1 VTGEDVFVEVEA
13 TQRNRHGEDIC
24 GDAFKTLR
32 LADEG
37 RTIAVLSD
45 GLGHGVKASI
55 LSLMTATMALKYTA
69 NDTDIVRAA
78 EVIMDALP
86 VCQVRKISYATFTVV
101 DIHADGGARVVEMD
115 NPPITLIR
123 DGKAVNLEFEEVSSP
138 RYNDRVIRVYDLKLR
153 PGDRLIFT
161 SDGITQAG
169 LGSERMRLGWR
180 IKGCREYALEE
191 LAKDPKISA
200 RSLSQKILAQ
210 ALRQEP
216 FQRAYD
222 DMTAAVIYLRRPRRT
237 VILTGPPY
245 ASGRDK
251 EFAETLGDFD
261 GRKVICGG
269 TTANIVARELGRT
282 IRDSL
287 RGAGSGDIPPAADMD
302 GVDLVTEGIL
312 TLTRTAQLLE
322 RDEAPREKNPATL
335 LYNILLDSDY
345 IEFVVGARINEAHQ
359 DPNLPIDL
367 EIRRNIIKRI
377 RHVLEE
383 KYLKDTTLRFF

>member
-1 VTGEDVFVEVEA
+1 MSDDVFVEVDA
-13 TQRNRHGEDIC
+13 AQRNRYGEDIC

-37 RTIAVLSD
+37 RIIAVLSD

-69 NDTDIVRAA
+69 NDMDIVRAA
-78 EVIMDALP
+78 SVIMDALP

-101 DIHADGGARVVEMD
+101 DIQSTGGARVIEMD
-115 NPPITLIR
+115 NPPVTLVR
-123 DGKAVNLEFEEVSSP
+123 DGAVVNLEFEEVSTP
-138 RYNDRVIRVYDLKLR
+138 RYDERMIRVYDVKLR

-169 LGSERMRLGWR
+169 LGSERLRLGWR
-180 IKGCREYALEE
+180 IKGCRDYVLEQV
-191 LAKDPKISA
+191 AADPNISA
-200 RSLSQKILAQ
+200 RALSQKILGM

-222 DMTAAVIYLRRPRRT
+222 DMTAAVIYLRRPRR
-237 VILTGPPY
+237 VLVLTGPPY
-245 ASGRDK
+245 AAGRDK
-251 EFAETLGDFD
+251 EFAETLADFD

-269 TTANIVARELGRT
+269 TTANIVGRELGRT

-287 RGAGSGDIPPAADMD
+287 MGAGGGDLPPAAEME

-312 TLTRTAQLLE
+312 TLTRVAQLLE
-322 RDEAPREKNPATL
+322 NDEPPREKNPATE
-335 LYNILLDSDY
+335 LYDILRDSDS
-345 IEFVVGARINEAHQ
+345 IEFLVGARINEAHQ

-377 RHVLEE
+377 CHVLEE
-383 KYLKDTTLRFF
+383 KYLKETKMQFF

>member
-1 VTGEDVFVEVEA
+1 MTGDVFVEVEA
-13 TQRNRHGEDIC
+13 AQRNRYGEDIC

-37 RTIAVLSD
+37 RIIAVLSD

-69 NDTDIVRAA
+69 GDTDIVRAA

-101 DIHADGGARVVEMD
+101 DIQSGGATRVIEMD
-115 NPPITLIR
+115 NPPVTLVR
-123 DGKAVNLEFEEVSSP
+123 AGKEVNLEFEEASSP
-138 RYNDRVIRVYDLKLR
+138 RYNDRVIRVYDMTLR

-169 LGSERMRLGWR
+169 LGSERLRLGWR
-180 IKGCREYALEE
+180 IKGCRDFVLEQV
-191 LAKDPKISA
+191 AADPNISA
-200 RSLSQKILAQ
+200 RALSQKILAQ

-222 DMTAAVIYLRRPRRT
+222 DMTAAVIYLRKPRRT
-237 VILTGPPY
+237 IVLTGPPY
-245 ASGRDK
+245 AAGRDK
-251 EFAETLGDFD
+251 EFAEMLADFD
-261 GRKVICGG
+261 GRKIICGG
-269 TTANIVARELGRT
+269 TTANIVGRELGRT

-287 RGAGSGDIPPAADMD
+287 LGAGSGDLPPAAEME

-312 TLTRTAQLLE
+312 TLTRVAQLLE
-322 RDEAPREKNPATL
+322 SDGPPREKNPATQ
-335 LYNILLDSDY
+335 LYEILLDSDS

-377 RHVLEE
+377 CRVLEE
-383 KYLKDTTLRFF
+383 KYLKETRVQFF

>member
-1 VTGEDVFVEVEA
+1 VTEDVFVEVEA
-13 TQRNRHGEDIC
+13 AQRNRYGEDIC

-37 RTIAVLSD
+37 RVIAVLSD

-69 NDTDIVRAA
+69 KDADVVRAA

-101 DIHADGGARVVEMD
+101 DIFSDGATRVVEMD
-115 NPPITLIR
+115 NPPVILLR
-123 DGKAVNLEFEEVSSP
+123 GGQAQQMDFEEVSSP
-138 RYNDRVIRVYDLKLR
+138 RYNDRVIRVYNLTMR

-180 IKGCREYALEE
+180 IKGCREFVEE
-191 LAKDPKISA
+191 TVARDPSISA
-200 RSLSQKILAQ
+200 RNLSQKILGQ

-222 DMTAAVIYLRRPRRT
+222 DMTAAVIYFRHPRRAI
-237 VILTGPPY
+237 VLTGPPY
-245 ASGRDK
+245 AAHRDR
-251 EFAETLGDFD
+251 EFAHMLAEFP
-261 GRKVICGG
+261 GRKIICGG

-282 IRDSL
+282 ICDTL
-287 RGAGSGDIPPAADMD
+287 HAGTISDIPPGAEME

-312 TLTRTAQLLE
+312 TLTRVARLLE
-322 RDEAPREKNPATL
+322 QDDAPREKNPATQ
-335 LYNILLDSDY
+335 LYNILLDSDS

-367 EIRRNIIKRI
+367 EIRRNIIRRI
-377 RHVLEE
+377 SKVLEE
-383 KYLKDTTLRFF
+383 KYLKETKMSVF

>member
-1 VTGEDVFVEVEA
+1 MTGDVFVEVEA
-13 TQRNRHGEDIC
+13 AQRNRYGEDIC

-37 RTIAVLSD
+37 RIIAVLSD

-69 NDTDIVRAA
+69 GDTDIVRAA

-101 DIHADGGARVVEMD
+101 DIQSGGATRVIEMD
-115 NPPITLIR
+115 NPPVTLVR
-123 DGKAVNLEFEEVSSP
+123 AGKEVNLEFEEASSP
-138 RYNDRVIRVYDLKLR
+138 RYNDRVIRVYDMTLR

-169 LGSERMRLGWR
+169 LGSERLRLGWR
-180 IKGCREYALEE
+180 IKGCRDYVLEQV
-191 LAKDPKISA
+191 AADPNISA
-200 RSLSQKILAQ
+200 RALSQKILAQ

-222 DMTAAVIYLRRPRRT
+222 DMTAAVIYLRKPRRT
-237 VILTGPPY
+237 IVLTGPPY
-245 ASGRDK
+245 AAGRDK
-251 EFAETLGDFD
+251 EFAEMLADFD
-261 GRKVICGG
+261 GRKIICGG
-269 TTANIVARELGRT
+269 TTANIVGRELGRT

-287 RGAGSGDIPPAADMD
+287 LGAGSGDLPPAAEME

-312 TLTRTAQLLE
+312 TLTRVAQLLE
-322 RDEAPREKNPATL
+322 SDGPPREKNPATQ
-335 LYNILLDSDY
+335 LYEILLDSDS

-377 RHVLEE
+377 CRVLEE
-383 KYLKDTTLRFF
+383 KYLKETRVQFF

>member
-1 VTGEDVFVEVEA
+1 MTEEVFIEVDA
-13 TQRNRHGEDIC
+13 AQRNRFGEDIC

-32 LADEG
+32 VPDEG
-37 RTIAVLSD
+37 RVIAVLSD

-69 NDTDIVRAA
+69 TDADVVRAA

-101 DIHADGGARVVEMD
+101 DIHPDGATRVVEMD
-115 NPPITLIR
+115 NPPVILLR
-123 DGKAVNLEFEEVSSP
+123 AGKAQHMDFEEVSSP
-138 RYNDRVIRVYDLKLR
+138 RYNDRLIRVYDLNMQ

-180 IKGCREYALEE
+180 IKGCREFVEE
-191 LAKDPKISA
+191 IVAKDPSISA
-200 RSLSQKILAQ
+200 RSLSQKILSQ

-222 DMTAAVIYLRRPRRT
+222 DMTAAVIYFRRPRRSI
-237 VILTGPPY
+237 VLTGPPY
-245 ASGRDK
+245 AAHRDK
-251 EFAETLGDFD
+251 EFAQMLAEFP
-261 GRKVICGG
+261 GRKIICGG
-269 TTANIVARELGRT
+269 TTANIVARELGRA

-287 RGAGSGDIPPAADMD
+287 RVATVSDIPPAAEMD

-312 TLTRTAQLLE
+312 TLTRVARLLE
-322 RDEAPREKNPATL
+322 QDEAPREKSPATQ
-335 LYNILLDSDY
+335 LYDILLDSDS
-345 IEFVVGARINEAHQ
+345 IEFIVGARINEAHQ

-367 EIRRNIIKRI
+367 EIRRNIIRRI
-377 RHVLEE
+377 CKVLEE
-383 KYLKDTTLRFF
+383 KYLKETRMSVF

>member
-1 VTGEDVFVEVEA
+1 MSDDVFVEVDA
-13 TQRNRHGEDIC
+13 AQRNRYGEDIC

-37 RTIAVLSD
+37 RIIAVLSD

-69 NDTDIVRAA
+69 NDMDIVRAA
-78 EVIMDALP
+78 SVIMDALP

-101 DIHADGGARVVEMD
+101 DIQSTGGARVIEMD
-115 NPPITLIR
+115 NPPVTLVR
-123 DGKAVNLEFEEVSSP
+123 DGTVVNLEYEEVSTP
-138 RYNDRVIRVYDLKLR
+138 RYDERMIRVYDVKLR

-169 LGSERMRLGWR
+169 LGSERLRLGWR
-180 IKGCREYALEE
+180 IKGCRDYVLEQV
-191 LAKDPKISA
+191 AADPNISA
-200 RSLSQKILAQ
+200 RALSQKILAM

-222 DMTAAVIYLRRPRRT
+222 DMTAAVIYLRRPRR
-237 VILTGPPY
+237 VLILTGPPY
-245 ASGRDK
+245 AAGRDK
-251 EFAETLGDFD
+251 EFAETLADFD

-269 TTANIVARELGRT
+269 TTANIVGRELGRT

-287 RGAGSGDIPPAADMD
+287 MGAGGGDLPPAAEME

-312 TLTRTAQLLE
+312 TLTRVAQLLE
-322 RDEAPREKNPATL
+322 NDEPPREKNPATE
-335 LYNILLDSDY
+335 LYDILRDSDS

-377 RHVLEE
+377 CHVLEE
-383 KYLKDTTLRFF
+383 KYLKETKMQFF

>member
-1 VTGEDVFVEVEA
+1 MSEDVFVEVEA
-13 TQRNRHGEDIC
+13 AQRNRYGEDIC

-37 RTIAVLSD
+37 RIIAVLSD

-86 VCQVRKISYATFTVV
+86 VCQVRKIGYATFTVV
-101 DIHADGGARVVEMD
+101 DIQSGGATRVIEMD
-115 NPPITLIR
+115 NPPVTLVR
-123 DGKAVNLEFEEVSSP
+123 AGAAVNLEFEEASSP
-138 RYNDRVIRVYDLKLR
+138 RYNDRVIRVYDMALR

-169 LGSERMRLGWR
+169 LGSERLRLGWR
-180 IKGCREYALEE
+180 IKGCQDFVLEQV
-191 LAKDPKISA
+191 AAVPNISA
-200 RSLSQKILAQ
+200 RALSQKILAQ

-222 DMTAAVIYLRRPRRT
+222 DMTAAVIYLRKPRRT
-237 VILTGPPY
+237 IILTGPPY
-245 ASGRDK
+245 AAGRDK
-251 EFAETLGDFD
+251 EFAEMLADFD

-269 TTANIVARELGRT
+269 TTANIVGRELGRT

-287 RGAGSGDIPPAADMD
+287 LGAGSGDLPPAAEME

-312 TLTRTAQLLE
+312 TLTRVAQLLE
-322 RDEAPREKNPATL
+322 SDEAPREKNPATQ
-335 LYNILLDSDY
+335 LYEILLDSDS

-377 RHVLEE
+377 CRVLEE
-383 KYLKDTTLRFF
+383 KFLKETRVQFF

>member
-1 VTGEDVFVEVEA
+1 MTEDVFVEVEA
-13 TQRNRHGEDIC
+13 AQRNRYGEDIC

-37 RTIAVLSD
+37 RIIAVLSD

-86 VCQVRKISYATFTVV
+86 VCQVRKISYATFTVA
-101 DIHADGGARVVEMD
+101 DIQADGVARVIEMD
-115 NPPITLIR
+115 NPPVTLVR
-123 DGKAVNLEFEEVSSP
+123 EGRAVELEFEEVASP

-153 PGDRLIFT
+153 PGDRLIMT

-180 IKGCREYALEE
+180 IKGCREFTLEE
-191 LAKDPKISA
+191 VARDPGISA
-200 RSLSQKILAQ
+200 RSLSQKILGQ

-216 FQRAYD
+216 FLRAYD
-222 DMTAAVIYLRRPRRT
+222 DMTAAVIYLRRPRRAI
-237 VILTGPPY
+237 ILTGPPY
-245 ASGRDK
+245 AAGRDR
-251 EFAETLGDFD
+251 EFAEALADFD
-261 GRKVICGG
+261 GRKVVCGG
-269 TTANIVARELGRT
+269 TTANIVARELGKT
-282 IRDSL
+282 IRDCL
-287 RGAGSGDIPPAADMD
+287 RGGGGGGDIPPAAEMD

-322 RDEAPREKNPATL
+322 RDETPREKNPAAQ
-335 LYNILLDSDY
+335 LYEILVESDS

-377 RHVLEE
+377 CQVLEG
-383 KYLKDTTLRFF
+383 KYLKETKVSFF

>member
-1 VTGEDVFVEVEA
+1 MTDDVFVEVEA
-13 TQRNRHGEDIC
+13 AQRNRFGEDIC

-32 LADEG
+32 IADEG
-37 RTIAVLSD
+37 RVIAVLSD

-69 NDTDIVRAA
+69 KDADIVRTA

-101 DIHADGGARVVEMD
+101 DIFPDGATRVVEMD
-115 NPPITLIR
+115 NPPAILLR
-123 DGKAVNLEFEEVSSP
+123 DGKTVPMDYEEVASP
-138 RYNDRVIRVYDLKLR
+138 RYNDRVIRVYDLTMR

-180 IKGCREYALEE
+180 IKGCQEYVEE
-191 LAKDPKISA
+191 IVARDPSISA
-200 RSLSQKILAQ
+200 RSLSQQILGQ

-222 DMTAAVIYLRRPRRT
+222 DMTAAVIYFRRPRRAI
-237 VILTGPPY
+237 VLTGPPY
-245 ASGRDK
+245 AAHRDK
-251 EFAETLGDFD
+251 EFAEMVAEFP
-261 GRKVICGG
+261 GRKIICGG
-269 TTANIVARELGRT
+269 TTANIVSRELGRA
-282 IRDSL
+282 IRDTL
-287 RGAGSGDIPPAADMD
+287 RGSGSSDIPPAAAMD

-312 TLTRTAQLLE
+312 TLTRLARLLE
-322 RDEAPREKNPATL
+322 RDDPPREKNPASQ
-335 LYNILLDSDY
+335 LYEILLESDS

-377 RHVLEE
+377 CKVLEE
-383 KYLKDTTLRFF
+383 KYLKETRMSVF